1 MFICPVGL
9 STMSSEF
16 SRGGCPTFPQ
26 STVLSE
32 RFALVDCGTP
42 SSKACMLQWNRL
54 GEEFDASSAIV
65 DSQGVKT
72 TEEGAA

>member
-1 MFICPVGL
+1 
-9 STMSSEF
+9 
-16 SRGGCPTFPQ
+16 
-26 STVLSE
+26 
-32 RFALVDCGTP
+32 
-42 SSKACMLQWNRL
+42 MLQWNRL